1 MVAECFF
8 GVGGALR
15 PAHGQ
20 PGDSEG
26 RDVAQVVNGIIQQ
39 RDRPAKHSAKDFRDD
54 EAERGHHGPG
64 QNGRPHGRMGVVMA
78 VAMST
83 IPRIAVS
90 MGMARGMRMGVH
102 CYQVYSTSLLLRLH
116 PKVLSCYWKL

>member
-1 MVAECFF
+1 
-8 GVGGALR
+8 
-15 PAHGQ
+15 
-20 PGDSEG
+20 
-26 RDVAQVVNGIIQQ
+26 
-39 RDRPAKHSAKDFRDD
+39 
-54 EAERGHHGPG
+54 
-64 QNGRPHGRMGVVMA
+64 MGVVMA

-116 PKVLSCYWKL
+116 TKVLSCYWKL

>member
-20 PGDSEG
+20 PGDSKG
-26 RDVAQVVNGIIQQ
+26 RDVAQVVNGVIQQ
-39 RDRPAKHSAKDFRDD
+39 RDRPAKYSAKDFRDD

-64 QNGRPHGRMGVVMA
+64 QNGRPHGRIGVVMA
-78 VAMST
+78 VALST
-83 IPRIAVS
+83 LPRIAGS

-102 CYQVYSTSLLLRLH
+102 WYQSYS
-116 PKVLSCYWKL
+116 